1 MARLSTLE
9 EWPRMSLHRLGA
21 RLTRLEHDAR
31 RVLWTADFRASCV
44 RLMAEAS
51 TEIGLAPSSVQ
62 ELCIA
67 VEQTFHLLRPA
78 VPACVTDLQAVEA
91 FTDRATATVVA
102 MLDTQ
107 VPDPST
113 RYRLRK
119 ALSEACQR
127 EALRRE
133 GRTA

>member
-1 MARLSTLE
+1 
-9 EWPRMSLHRLGA
+9 MSLHHLGA
-21 RLTRLEHDAR
+21 RLTRLEHNAH
-31 RVLWTADFRASCV
+31 RVLWIADVRVSFV

-51 TEIGLAPSSVQ
+51 TEVGLALSSIQ
-62 ELCIA
+62 ELCTTC
-67 VEQTFHLLRPA
+67 EQIFHSLSPA

-91 FTDRATATVVA
+91 FMSRVTAAVVA
-102 MLDTQ
+102 MLDTH
-107 VPDPST
+107 VADLST

-133 GRTA
+133 GHTA

>member
-1 MARLSTLE
+1 
-9 EWPRMSLHRLGA
+9 MSLPRLGA
-21 RLTRLEHDAR
+21 RLTRLEHDAH
-31 RVLWTADFRASCV
+31 RVQWVADVRVSLV

-51 TEIGLAPSSVQ
+51 TEIGLAPNSVQ

-67 VEQTFHLLRPA
+67 VEQTCHLLSPA
-78 VPACVTDLQAVEA
+78 GPACVTDLQAVEA
-91 FTDRATATVVA
+91 FMACVSAAVVA
-102 MLDTQ
+102 MLDAHVT
-107 VPDPST
+107 DPST